1 MDKAIFN
8 KNNVSVYAQFIWVMR
23 LFDRCR
29 LDPIN
34 HFIYRALWLCD
45 MGRYDASLKI
55 VNRAQTKLNSSVVMY
70 THAMSNTGYKMA
82 SGETL
87 PITEVMRRS
96 IGTGVSILHAIKM
109 QELYIETHMM
119 DLLFVPPSVFT
130 IFLQYIS
137 NRKLGHTTK
146 AKETLTELSLLMH
159 SCPSHIMDEVGQ
171 IISWHMLGICQQMDG
186 DYIGACH
193 SYFVALRHRWNKVRK
208 ASCIRLCTL
217 LVNFF
222 I

>member
-1 MDKAIFN
+1 MYD
-8 KNNVSVYAQFIWVMR
+8 
-23 LFDRCR
+23 
-29 LDPIN
+29 
-34 HFIYRALWLCD
+34 LC
-45 MGRYDASLKI
+45 RYDASLKI
-55 VNRAQTKLNSSVVMY
+55 VNHAQTKFNNSVLMY

-87 PITEVMRRS
+87 PITQVMRRL

-119 DLLFVPPSVFT
+119 ELIFVPPRVFI

-137 NRKLGHTTK
+137 NYKLGNTAK
-146 AKETLTELSLLMH
+146 AKETLTNLSLLMH
-159 SCPSHIMDEVGQ
+159 SGPSHIMDEVGQ

-193 SYFVALRHRWNKVRK
+193 SYLVALRHKWNKVRK

-222 I
+222 T